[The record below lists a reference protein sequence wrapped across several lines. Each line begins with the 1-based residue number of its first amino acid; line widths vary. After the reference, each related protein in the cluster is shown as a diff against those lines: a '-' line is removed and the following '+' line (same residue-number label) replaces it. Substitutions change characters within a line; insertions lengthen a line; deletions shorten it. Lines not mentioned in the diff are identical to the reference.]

1 MANTGGAEGADHGQY
16 RMKNGRIYEAV
27 QVKQHSLFAEENIKQ
42 LEKDPAGHQRQEHLE
57 FSRLQLGRSLRVA
70 IEPYRNT
77 HESQG
82 PDLST
87 QLTHAHFNPTC
98 GTPPAKLSGR
108 G

>member
-1 MANTGGAEGADHGQY
+1 MANTGGADGADHGQY
-16 RMKNGRIYEAV
+16 RMKNGKIYEAV
-27 QVKQHSLFAEENIKQ
+27 QVKQHSLFVEENIKQ
-42 LEKDPAGHQRQEHLE
+42 LEKGQAGQQREEHFEL
-57 FSRLQLGRSLRVA
+57 SRLQLGRSLRVA
-70 IEPYRNT
+70 IEPHRST

-98 GTPPAKLSGR
+98 GTPPARASAR